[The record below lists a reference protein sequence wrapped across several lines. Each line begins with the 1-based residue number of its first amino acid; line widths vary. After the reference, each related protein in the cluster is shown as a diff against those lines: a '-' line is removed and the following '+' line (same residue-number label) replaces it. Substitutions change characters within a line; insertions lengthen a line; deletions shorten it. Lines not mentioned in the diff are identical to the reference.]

1 MVSVGGYAACRVQY
15 STSSRLLNANK
26 TGVTRLSLWLPRTYA
41 SRKLASKTGFG
52 PASGLRWRHLSWA
65 GIRKKQFQSIRTSP
79 EERHPSSNAVTR
91 HGNRCHFIPDTGRE
105 LIHHFDKCHCSG
117 PPDWSSVT
125 NLFHVTACA
134 GAFPW
139 HGKHR
144 APSLRTANSTG
155 TARCL
160 YCALVSPKS
169 VTQPFSRQVRHAFS
183 AYGLSPRKYAGC

>member
-1 MVSVGGYAACRVQY
+1 MEADTTASAISLRICLIGIYLLINAAKSTQPEARYLKMVSVGGYAACRVQY

-41 SRKLASKTGFG
+41 SRKLASKTGFE

-134 GAFPW
+134 GA
-139 HGKHR
+139 R
-144 APSLRTANSTG
+144 S
-155 TARCL
+155 
-160 YCALVSPKS
+160 
-169 VTQPFSRQVRHAFS
+169 SRF
-183 AYGLSPRKYAGC
+183 